1 MSIFGD
7 KMPVFHKIIQPIIH
21 QNIQPVVTKEIQI
34 IINRQIQPIYFY
46 ENKNISEKI
55 R

>member
-46 ENKNISEKI
+46 ENKNIAEKI